1 MKEYKYTVTQE
12 DLQVIFD
19 YLGVKVDM
27 KGDARSL
34 IIETDAGHGHF
45 MTEFMRSK

>member
-1 MKEYKYTVTQE
+1 MKAYKYAVTEE

-19 YLGVKVDM
+19 YLGVVVDM
-27 KGDARSL
+27 KGNAKSI

-45 MTEFMRSK
+45 MTEFPRVK